1 MVRIIG
7 VDIPNDKRVDISLTY
22 LYGIG
27 RANVLPILAEAG
39 IEVSRRVNTL
49 TDEEVG
55 KIAKTIEKMAMVEGD
70 LRRNI
75 SDNIKRL
82 RDIGSYRGTRHA
94 KKLPSRGQR
103 TRSNARTKRGKR
115 VTIGALKKDDR
126 AKVAEKTTEEAKK

>member
-39 IEVSRRVNTL
+39 IEGSRRVNTL

-55 KIAKTIEKMAMVEGD
+55 KIAKTIEKNAMVEGD

-126 AKVAEKTTEEAKK
+126 AKVAEKTTEESKK

>member
-27 RANVLPILAEAG
+27 RVNVLPILAEAG
-39 IEVSRRVNTL
+39 IEANRRVNTL

-55 KIAKTIEKMAMVEGD
+55 KIAKTIEKKAMVEGD

-126 AKVAEKTTEEAKK
+126 AKVAEKTTEESKK

>member
-39 IEVSRRVNTL
+39 IEGSRRVNTL

-55 KIAKTIEKMAMVEGD
+55 KIAKTIEKNAMVEGD

>member
-27 RANVLPILAEAG
+27 RVNVLPILAEAG

-82 RDIGSYRGTRHA
+82 RDIGSYRGTRHG

-126 AKVAEKTTEEAKK
+126 AKVAEKTTEESKK

>member
-7 VDIPNDKRVDISLTY
+7 VDIPADKRVDIGLTY

-27 RANVLPILAEAG
+27 RTNVVPILAEAG
-39 IEVSRRVNTL
+39 IDASRRVKTL

-55 KIAKTIEKMAMVEGD
+55 KIAKTIEKKAMVEGD
-70 LRRNI
+70 LRRSV

-82 RDIGSYRGTRHA
+82 RDIGSYRGLRHA
-94 KKLPSRGQR
+94 KKLPLRGQR

-126 AKVAEKTTEEAKK
+126 AKTGEKTTEEPKK

>member
-126 AKVAEKTTEEAKK
+126 AKVAEKTTEESKK

>member
-39 IEVSRRVNTL
+39 IDAHRRVNTL

-55 KIAKTIEKMAMVEGD
+55 KITKAIEKKAVVEGD

-126 AKVAEKTTEEAKK
+126 AKVAEKTTEESKK